1 MREHGNA
8 LRTLDLVPDGSLITG
23 TTRRPYYSKERKV
36 INMFVVFADNNIDT
50 SYKGEF
56 VDPMMAF
63 LFGVWAFKNGNSM
76 GVHIY
81 QN

>member
-1 MREHGNA
+1 
-8 LRTLDLVPDGSLITG
+8 
-23 TTRRPYYSKERKV
+23 
-36 INMFVVFADNNIDT
+36 MFVVFADNNIDT